1 MTVPESIHRRVFR
14 RLLTVHSR
22 SLRRV
27 LGVAFGAAIVVS
39 ACSSGA
45 TTAPSQAPSSQAAA
59 SAAAGNRLPDSCKGD
74 KPMIGAMLPN
84 TVNPYYVAMKASIEK
99 AAAVNGFGI
108 NVAIAEDSN
117 ERQLSQAQAFI
128 EQKVCAAYLNGVDSA
143 PAAAVVK
150 LFNDAGIPVFT
161 VNVTVSKPDL
171 EKQGAHII
179 QYIGADQVSGG
190 TIMAQEALKDLG
202 ATTTLN
208 YGIVGDPEQIPT
220 EQRDSGWDTVMKTNP
235 NAKSIAKVNSKVDP
249 AVSLKVT
256 SDLLTGHPEINLLWA
271 DTGPG
276 TVGALQA
283 IKAVGRQDT
292 VKLYGFCAAAVEMT
306 GPYVACAAQEPA
318 KYGQMVIENIKT
330 YVKDGKDVP
339 AEILVPVKLDKGGFP
354 PPGDLG

>member
-1 MTVPESIHRRVFR
+1 
-14 RLLTVHSR
+14 
-22 SLRRV
+22 
-27 LGVAFGAAIVVS
+27 
-39 ACSSGA
+39 
-45 TTAPSQAPSSQAAA
+45 
-59 SAAAGNRLPDSCKGD
+59 
-74 KPMIGAMLPN
+74 MLPN

-99 AAAVNGFGI
+99 AATDNGFAI

-171 EKQGAHII
+171 DKQGGHIV

-190 TIMAQEALKDLG
+190 KIMAEEALKDLG
-202 ATTTLN
+202 ATTALN

-220 EQRDSGWDTVMKTNP
+220 EQRDSGWDAAMKTNP

-292 VKLYGFCAAAVEMT
+292 VKLYGFCAAGVEMT

-318 KYGQMVIENIKT
+318 KYGQMVIENIKA